1 MRVGTV
7 AAFLGLV
14 LAVGLSQPEAMAA
27 DKIAVVDA
35 ARVLKEFH
43 KTKRADEKMTEQV
56 AEFNAEKD
64 KMLSEHARLKKEFEK
79 ARAEAQDKALSEKAL
94 NEKRD
99 VAEDKL
105 LGVVE
110 YERKIQETTVSHG
123 RQLDE
128 QRFRMHQRLA
138 DEITEAIQKQAV
150 KEGYTLVLD
159 SSGLTTSGFKGVL
172 YSVTNADLT
181 ATMIESLNKAA
192 SASGE

>member
-1 MRVGTV
+1 MRVRPV
-7 AAFLGLV
+7 AAFLGLI
-14 LAVGLSQPEAMAA
+14 LAAGLSPSGAVAA
-27 DKIAVVDA
+27 DRIAVVDA
-35 ARVLKEFH
+35 ARVLKEYH

-99 VAEDKL
+99 TAEDKL
-105 LGVVE
+105 LSVVE
-110 YERKIQETTVSHG
+110 YERKIQDTTVSHG

-138 DEITEAIQKQAV
+138 DEITEAVQKQAV
-150 KEGYTLVLD
+150 KDGYTLVLD
-159 SSGLTTSGFKGVL
+159 SSGLNTSGFKGVL
-172 YSVTNADLT
+172 YSVTNVDLT
-181 ATMIESLNKAA
+181 ATMIEILNKAP
-192 SASGE
+192 SGAGE